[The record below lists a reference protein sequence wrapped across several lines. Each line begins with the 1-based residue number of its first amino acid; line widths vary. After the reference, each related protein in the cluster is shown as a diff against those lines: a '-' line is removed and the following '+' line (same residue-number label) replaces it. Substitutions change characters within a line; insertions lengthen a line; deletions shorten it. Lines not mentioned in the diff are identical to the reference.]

1 MPKHSDR
8 EKTAYP
14 IPNWLQ
20 LLVER
25 RTEAPRVRIRRIEVD
40 FGPATK
46 LIPSVMEAQGYSNG
60 EEEEAE
66 KEEGGGSSSS
76 SSSTKTKRK
85 QTLNKKDGEN
95 VLILV
100 VDDDTLYPPRLLE
113 TLLEWNR
120 RLPDAALAFSGWP
133 VIAKT
138 LK

>member
-25 RTEAPRVRIRRIEVD
+25 RNEAPKVRIRRIDVD

-46 LIPSVMEAQGYSNG
+46 LIPSVREAQ
-60 EEEEAE
+60 EEL
-66 KEEGGGSSSS
+66 G
-76 SSSTKTKRK
+76 
-85 QTLNKKDGEN
+85 GEN

-100 VDDDTLYPPRLLE
+100 VGDDTLYPPRLLE

-120 RLPDAALAFSGWP
+120 RLPEAALAFSGWP
-133 VIAKT
+133 VITKSF
-138 LK
+138 K